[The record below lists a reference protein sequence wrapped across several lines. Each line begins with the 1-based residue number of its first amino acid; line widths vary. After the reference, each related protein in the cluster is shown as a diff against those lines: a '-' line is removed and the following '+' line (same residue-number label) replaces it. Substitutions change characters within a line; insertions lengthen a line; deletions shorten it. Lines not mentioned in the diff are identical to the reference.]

1 MKLSQAQEERL
12 LEYIDGTLSAVD
24 KEKFEQALKNS
35 TALQE
40 RLDELKKLDSTLR
53 GIKLEQPSKNF
64 TQLVM
69 SKLDQYP
76 VQSKSFSSL
85 NGILLLAGVLIAIG
99 IGSLLLAG
107 GVFDGSSNIDLNNT
121 IANKYI
127 QKPLPSIPFNGKLV
141 VNIIIM
147 LNLALAFL
155 MLDKAV
161 LKPWFE
167 KRARL
172 HGRLEVG
179 S

>member
-1 MKLSQAQEERL
+1 MKLSQAQEGKL
-12 LEYIDGTLSAVD
+12 LEYIDGTLSVIE
-24 KEKFEQALKNS
+24 KEKFEQELKSS
-35 TALQE
+35 TTLQE

-53 GIKLEQPSKNF
+53 SIKLEQPSKNF

-85 NGILLLAGVLIAIG
+85 NGILLLAGVLVAVG

-107 GVFDGSSNIDLNNT
+107 GVFDGSSVIDLNQAIDT
-121 IANKYI
+121 TKYI
-127 QKPLPSIPFNGKLV
+127 EKPLPSIPFNGKLI

-172 HGRLEVG
+172 HGLV
-179 S
+179 

>member
-1 MKLSQAQEERL
+1 MKLSQAQEEKL
-12 LEYIDGTLSAVD
+12 LEYIDGTLSVIE
-24 KEKFEQALKNS
+24 KENLEQAIKNS
-35 TALQE
+35 PAIQE
-40 RLDELKKLDSTLR
+40 RMEALRKLDSSLR
-53 GIKLEQPSKNF
+53 TIKLEQPSKNF

-85 NGILLLAGVLIAIG
+85 NGILLLAGVLVAIG
-99 IGSLLLAG
+99 IGSLLVAG
-107 GVFDGSSNIDLNNT
+107 GVFDSTSTIELNQT
-121 IANKYI
+121 LIPNKYVP
-127 QKPLPSIPFNGKLV
+127 QTLPSIPFNGKLV
-141 VNIIIM
+141 VNIIIL

-172 HGRLEVG
+172 HGF